1 MIRLIILRILESY
14 FRHRWLYFLPILL
27 MGIAGI
33 AYVFVRPDVYMS
45 GGSLYVKQESFLA
58 SLTSVRNSDAGW
70 WVTPAESTVGEISD
84 LLLTD
89 AFMRSVIA
97 KTDLAPNLDM
107 DPDTVYETFIEA
119 RESVWL
125 EEMGDNQVFVG
136 AQHTD
141 PKIAFQLVDGLIE
154 NYIQW
159 KINADLVDSEAAQLF
174 FSSIIQQ
181 YSEDV
186 DRIHNEL
193 QAYLQAH
200 PEPVRGDRPD
210 LEQLE
215 IDRLEAQL
223 DLAEKRYSK
232 ALDKDE
238 EAQLAASQAESDA
251 RQTYVLID
259 APYVPEAPNTST
271 TQKAI
276 SVIVFGVIGTVLS
289 IVGVAVGALIDRSFQ
304 FPLDVHMAINLPVL
318 TSVPDVRNLQKQRQ
332 KESKTSSEKPVFDQ
346 KLVKSFQEA

>member
-14 FRHRWLYFLPILL
+14 FRHRWLYFLPIIL

-33 AYVFVRPDVYMS
+33 VYVFIRPDIYMS

-58 SLTSVRNSDAGW
+58 SLTSVRDSDAGW
-70 WVTPAESTVGEISD
+70 WVTPAETTVGEISD

-89 AFMRSVIA
+89 AFMRSVIS
-97 KTDLAPNLDM
+97 KTDLGPNLNM

-119 RESVWL
+119 RESIWL
-125 EEMGDNQVFVG
+125 EEMGDNQVFIG

-141 PKIAFQLVDGLIE
+141 PTIAFQLVDGLIE

-181 YSEDV
+181 YNEDV

-193 QAYLQAH
+193 QTYLEAH

-259 APYVPEAPNTST
+259 APYVPEAPNTSK

-276 SVIVFGVIGTVLS
+276 SVIVFGIIGMVLS
-289 IVGVAVGALIDRSFQ
+289 IIGVAIGALLDRSFQ
-304 FPLDVHMAINLPVL
+304 FPIDVHMAINLPVL
-318 TSVPDVRNLQKQRQ
+318 TSVPDMRGTSKHRPQ
-332 KESKTSSEKPVFDQ
+332 ESKATAEKPAFDQ
-346 KLVKSFQEA
+346 KLVKSLQEA

>member
-14 FRHRWLYFLPILL
+14 FRHRWLYFLPIIL

-33 AYVFVRPDVYMS
+33 VYVIVRPPNYMS

-89 AFMRSVIA
+89 AFLRSVIS
-97 KTDLAPNLDM
+97 KTDLAPNLDL
-107 DPDTVYETFIEA
+107 DPDTVYQTFVTA
-119 RESVWL
+119 REAIGL
-125 EEMGDNQVFVG
+125 EEMGDNQIFIG
-136 AQHTD
+136 ARHTD
-141 PKIAFQLVDGLIE
+141 PNVAFQLVDGVIE

-159 KINADLVDSEAAQLF
+159 KINADLVDSAAAQAF
-174 FSSIIQQ
+174 FSTIIQQ
-181 YSEDV
+181 YGEDV

-193 QAYLQAH
+193 QAYLQGH

-215 IDRLEAQL
+215 ITRMESQL

-259 APYVPEAPNTST
+259 APYVPDTPDTSK

-276 SVIVFGVIGTVLS
+276 SIIVFGIIGTVIS
-289 IVGVAVGALIDRSFQ
+289 VVGIAVGAVLDRSFQ
-304 FPLDVHMAINLPVL
+304 FPLDVHMALNLPVL
-318 TSVPDVRNLQKQRQ
+318 TSVPDVKETQKRRQ
-332 KESKTSSEKPVFDQ
+332 QESKLSAEKPAFEQ
-346 KLVKSFQEA
+346 KLVKSLQEA